1 MSLSQGV
8 RCLLS
13 RAATTGAVRNGGA
26 VAASRTRSFCP
37 AAVRMLHRQCGP
49 AVSLLLQNKYP
60 QTQLNFLQTAMNY
73 STKPNMSEIRERVLK
88 VVAAYDKVTAD
99 KDSLVGRQSQS
110 IYVRQYSGHA
120 PPLSLKLIQERVI
133 LVLKLYDK
141 IDPAKLTVDS
151 HFINDLGLDS
161 LDHVEV
167 IMAMEDEFGFE
178 IPDSDAEKLL
188 TPATIIRYVADK
200 EDVYE

>member
-99 KDSLVGRQSQS
+99 K
-110 IYVRQYSGHA
+110 
-120 PPLSLKLIQERVI
+120 
-133 LVLKLYDK
+133 
-141 IDPAKLTVDS
+141 LTVDS